1 MPKRQG
7 RLRSKEVENLERSF
21 DMRTV
26 LSAAIA
32 LSLASGAF
40 GAETITYT
48 YDAKGRLIRVVR
60 TGTVN
65 NNVTTEYTHD
75 KANNRKT
82 VVTTNSPNPP
92 PP

>member
-1 MPKRQG
+1 MHPGVSCSGIYRDRG
-7 RLRSKEVENLERSF
+7 RRI
-21 DMRTV
+21 MRK
-26 LSAAIA
+26 LLLGAIA
-32 LSLASGAF
+32 FALVTGAF
-40 GAETITYT
+40 AAETITYT

-65 NNVTTEYTHD
+65 NNVTTEYTYD

>member
-1 MPKRQG
+1 
-7 RLRSKEVENLERSF
+7 
-21 DMRTV
+21 MRFMV
-26 LSAAIA
+26 LST
-32 LSLASGAF
+32 ASILLVFGATAHT
-40 GAETITYT
+40 AETITYT

-65 NNVTTEYTHD
+65 NNVITDYTYD

-82 VVTTNSPNPP
+82 VVTTNSNNPP

>member
-1 MPKRQG
+1 MKTIS
-7 RLRSKEVENLERSF
+7 LV
-21 DMRTV
+21 V
-26 LSAAIA
+26 LAIA
-32 LSLASGAF
+32 LLCGALAFA
-40 GAETITYT
+40 AETITYT

-82 VVTTNSPNPP
+82 IVTTNSPNPP

>member
-1 MPKRQG
+1 MKTTF
-7 RLRSKEVENLERSF
+7 L
-21 DMRTV
+21 
-26 LSAAIA
+26 IA
-32 LSLASGAF
+32 LGIALICGALAFA
-40 GAETITYT
+40 AEAITYT

>member
-1 MPKRQG
+1 MRVVLLAAMALALVTG
-7 RLRSKEVENLERSF
+7 SF
-21 DMRTV
+21 
-26 LSAAIA
+26 A
-32 LSLASGAF
+32 
-40 GAETITYT
+40 AETTTYT

-65 NNVTTEYTHD
+65 NNVATEYTHD